1 MGHPGSPPRTEVFV
15 SRRDVR
21 LTDPT
26 AVTGEVGAVRRV
38 REHDPRTFAAR
49 IITVSN
55 QLATEW

>member
-1 MGHPGSPPRTEVFV
+1 M